1 MIGLNS
7 GKLRNRRET
16 ADPEMLQGTVK
27 ELISP
32 SDLIKSAK
40 LDFPYDLSS
49 YKTQNSFFRILKNVA
64 EMDGHRHKSGH
75 EISDADLDTRVRP
88 SLRRSKV
95 NMNTIMPLGYH

>member
-40 LDFPYDLSS
+40 LNFQYDLSS
-49 YKTQNSFFRILKNVA
+49 YKTQNSFF
-64 EMDGHRHKSGH
+64 
-75 EISDADLDTRVRP
+75 
-88 SLRRSKV
+88 
-95 NMNTIMPLGYH
+95 